1 MSTVPEVIIEDVRSP
16 SILSVAVAPGSVK
29 VFPMVSSIVD
39 DPVNVIAGI
48 ITSIKLNEAVMVW
61 SELTSIVR
69 ELVDVPS
76 DHPEKK

>member
-1 MSTVPEVIIEDVRSP
+1 VSTVPEVIIEDVISP

-29 VFPMVSSIVD
+29 VLSNLILIVD
-39 DPVNVIAGI
+39 EPTNEIVGGI
-48 ITSIKLNEAVMVW
+48 MSIKPNEAVITW
-61 SELTSIVR
+61 SELTSMVR

>member
-1 MSTVPEVIIEDVRSP
+1 
-16 SILSVAVAPGSVK
+16 
-29 VFPMVSSIVD
+29 MVSSIVD
-39 DPVNVIAGI
+39 DPVNVIAGN